1 MKSAHVLVWFRR
13 NLRLHDNAALNAA
26 VASGLPI
33 ACVWVSQRPSETTI
47 RVKACS
53 TIKPRKSCIPVSRR
67 TIFLYMS
74 LPPTKTSSPWLL
86 RLMPIPLS
94 QMKPTP
100 KPKSAKTTTSGT
112 ISTEQALPC
121 NTPTTAAFW
130 PNPPSWMPKACPTP
144 ILSPINRHG
153 CRLIQ
158 DKGRLKP
165 NCLFK
170 PNKTFHCFQPIP
182 AQYCLPISRAA
193 KPQP

>member
-1 MKSAHVLVWFRR
+1 MTMP
-13 NLRLHDNAALNAA
+13 RLMPPLQA
-26 VASGLPI
+26 VCPSPASGSAKDRLK
-33 ACVWVSQRPSETTI
+33 TTI

-53 TIKPRKSCIPVSRR
+53 IIKPHKNCIPVWRH
-67 TIFLYMS
+67 TIFPYMS
-74 LPPTKTSSPWLL
+74 SLPTKTSSPWLL
-86 RLMPIPLS
+86 RLMPIPSS
-94 QMKPTP
+94 QTKPTP

-112 ISTEQALPC
+112 ISTKQALPC

-130 PNPPSWMPKACPTP
+130 PNPPSWMPTACPTP
-144 ILSPINRHG
+144 ILPPINKHG

-170 PNKTFHCFQPIP
+170 SDKTFHCFQPIP

>member
-26 VASGLPI
+26 VANGLPI
-33 ACVWVSQRPSETTI
+33 ACVWVSQRPSENHN
-47 RVKACS
+47 
-53 TIKPRKSCIPVSRR
+53 PRQSLFHYRR
-67 TIFLYMS
+67 ARTAYPSGGAPYPYMS
-74 LPPTKTSSPWLL
+74 SLPTKTSSPWLL
-86 RLMPIPLS
+86 HSMPIPSS
-94 QMKPTP
+94 QTKPTP

-112 ISTEQALPC
+112 ISTGQALPC
-121 NTPTTAAFW
+121 NTPTTAVFW
-130 PNPPSWMPKACPTP
+130 PNPPSWMPTACPTP
-144 ILSPINRHG
+144 ILPPINKHG

-170 PNKTFHCFQPIP
+170 PDKTFHCFQPIL
-182 AQYCLPISRAA
+182 ARYCLPISRAA